1 MVALQFARLVGVLA
15 LLIVA
20 ALLAT
25 PPGRLPLA
33 LRGVYKILRRDRGLP
48 VDAAPA
54 GRAASTGKRL
64 LAFLL
69 VLVAAALA
77 IAAEQPGA
85 CLPVGK

>member
-1 MVALQFARLVGVLA
+1 MLALQIARLVGVLA

-48 VDAAPA
+48 AAVPA
-54 GRAASTGKRL
+54 GGAAATGKRL

-69 VLVAAALA
+69 VLVAAVLA

>member
-1 MVALQFARLVGVLA
+1 MLALQIARLVGVLA

-48 VDAAPA
+48 AAVRA
-54 GRAASTGKRL
+54 GGAAATGKRL

>member
-1 MVALQFARLVGVLA
+1 MVALQIARLVGVLA

-33 LRGVYKILRRDRGLP
+33 LRGVYRILRRDRGLP
-48 VDAAPA
+48 DAAPA
-54 GRAASTGKRL
+54 AAAAPTGKRA

-77 IAAEQPGA
+77 LVSRGGA
-85 CLPVGK
+85 FPD

>member
-1 MVALQFARLVGVLA
+1 MLALQLARLVGVLA

-20 ALLAT
+20 AMLAT

-48 VDAAPA
+48 DGVPAADAAPTWK
-54 GRAASTGKRL
+54 RA

-69 VLVAAALA
+69 VLLAAGLAVAA
-77 IAAEQPGA
+77 E
-85 CLPVGK
+85 

>member
-1 MVALQFARLVGVLA
+1 MVALQIARLVGVLA

-48 VDAAPA
+48 AAVPA
-54 GRAASTGKRL
+54 GGAASTGKRL

>member
-1 MVALQFARLVGVLA
+1 MVAALQIARLVGVLA

-33 LRGVYKILRRDRGLP
+33 LRGVYRILRRDRGLAEDP
-48 VDAAPA
+48 AAMAATAAPA
-54 GRAASTGKRL
+54 RKRL
-64 LAFLL
+64 LAFVL

-77 IAAEQPGA
+77 LA
-85 CLPVGK
+85 

>member
-1 MVALQFARLVGVLA
+1 MATALQVARLLGVLA

-33 LRGVYKILRRDRGLP
+33 LRGVYRILRRDRGLP
-48 VDAAPA
+48 EDPAAM
-54 GRAASTGKRL
+54 ASTTAPTRKRL
-64 LAFLL
+64 LAFVL

-77 IAAEQPGA
+77 
-85 CLPVGK
+85 LVH